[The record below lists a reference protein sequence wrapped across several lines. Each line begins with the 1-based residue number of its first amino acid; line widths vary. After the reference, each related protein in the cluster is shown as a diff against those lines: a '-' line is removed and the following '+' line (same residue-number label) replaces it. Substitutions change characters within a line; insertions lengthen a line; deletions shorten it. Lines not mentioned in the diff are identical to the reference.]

1 MTNFESKTDI
11 QQILTNI
18 HQYHYTTNPHERSAS
33 NGLASC
39 LPSAKR
45 ATIERPLS
53 KFARQALG
61 GCLASAQQTTC
72 SAMARRALVG
82 ISGVDMERFQNMND
96 LLTQESVIC

>member
-33 NGLASC
+33 NG
-39 LPSAKR
+39 
-45 ATIERPLS
+45 
-53 KFARQALG
+53 
-61 GCLASAQQTTC
+61 
-72 SAMARRALVG
+72 RALVG